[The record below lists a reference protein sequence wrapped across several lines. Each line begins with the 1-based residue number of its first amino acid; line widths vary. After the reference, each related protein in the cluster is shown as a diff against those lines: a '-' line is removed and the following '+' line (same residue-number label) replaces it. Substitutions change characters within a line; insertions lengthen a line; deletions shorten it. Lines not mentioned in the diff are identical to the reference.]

1 MPRRCLFSNRTIL
14 IFIFDNKVTLLD
26 TRNIGLRNIE
36 VADTKICSIDGEN
49 GKLIYRGYDILDLAN
64 HSTYEE
70 TAFLLLFGDL
80 PLERELDDFNSKLI
94 KYRAVPESVFLN
106 MKNRPLTAH
115 PMDVLQ
121 SSILELA
128 DYDTDRSSESK
139 EANIERA
146 ISLIAKIPT
155 IVAGWDRI
163 RTNKDSVKP
172 LSDNSHAH
180 NFLYMLYGEH
190 PKHEV
195 SKIFDISLILHA
207 EHSFNAST
215 FAAREIASTRA
226 SIYASIGGAVGALS
240 GELHGGAN
248 IQVMKMLLDIGNINN
263 VEDWIKKRIQNGGRV
278 MGMGHAVYRTTD
290 PRSEVLSTLS
300 RAISKENETEWFDMT
315 ERVESVTKKIMW
327 DSRKM
332 HIYPNVDLYSAS
344 LYYSLGI
351 PMDLNTPIFA
361 ISRIAGWNA
370 HVIEEKFAEA
380 APKPALYRPKAV
392 YVGRY
397 CGPMGCEYINL
408 INRKVQSS

>member
-1 MPRRCLFSNRTIL
+1 M
-14 IFIFDNKVTLLD
+14 D

-70 TAFLLLFGDL
+70 TAFLLLFGEL
-80 PLERELDDFNSKLI
+80 PSLDELNEFNNKLI
-94 KYRAVPESVFLN
+94 KSRKIPESLIKN
-106 MKNRPLTAH
+106 MKNKPVNAH
-115 PMDVLQ
+115 PMDILQ
-121 SSILELA
+121 SSVLELA
-128 DYDTDRSSESK
+128 DYDPNRTDEGK
-139 EANIERA
+139 ETNLTRA

-155 IVAGWDRI
+155 IVAAWDRVRKGMEVI
-163 RTNKDSVKP
+163 EP
-172 LSDNSHAH
+172 LNDKTHAH
-180 NFLYMLYGEH
+180 NFLFMLKGEH

-226 SIYASIGGAVGALS
+226 SLYACVGGALGALS

-248 IQVMKMLLDIGNINN
+248 IQVMKMLLEIGDIEN
-263 VEDWIKKRIQNGGRV
+263 VENWVRKRLEGGGRV

-290 PRSEVLSTLS
+290 PRSEVLATLS
-300 RAISKENETEWFDMT
+300 RAISKEKDTKWYEITEK
-315 ERVESVTKKIMW
+315 VELVTKQIMLEKRKIL
-327 DSRKM
+327 
-332 HIYPNVDLYSAS
+332 IFPNVDLYSAS
-344 LYYSLGI
+344 IYYSLAI
-351 PMDLNTPIFA
+351 PVDLNTPIFA
-361 ISRIAGWNA
+361 ISRIAGWNS

-397 CGPMGCEYINL
+397 CGPMGCEYTSL
-408 INRKVQSS
+408 INRKPRASQ

>member
-1 MPRRCLFSNRTIL
+1 M
-14 IFIFDNKVTLLD
+14 D

-64 HSTYEE
+64 HSNYEE
-70 TAFLLLFGDL
+70 TSYLLLFGELPIKEDL
-80 PLERELDDFNSKLI
+80 EDFKNELTQNRKI
-94 KYRAVPESVFLN
+94 PESIIKN
-106 MKNRPLTAH
+106 MKNRLITAH

-128 DYDTDRSSESK
+128 DYDKDRADESK
-139 EANIERA
+139 ESNIIRA
-146 ISLIAKIPT
+146 ISLISKIST
-155 IVAGWDRI
+155 IVAAWDRVRNNLDI
-163 RTNKDSVKP
+163 IEP
-172 LSDNSHAH
+172 LPDNSHAH

-226 SIYASIGGAVGALS
+226 SIYACIGGALGALS

-248 IQVMKMLLDIGNINN
+248 IQVMKMLLDIGNIEN
-263 VEDWIKKRIQNGGRV
+263 VENWVKNRLDNGKRI

-290 PRSEVLSTLS
+290 PRSEVLATLS
-300 RAISKENETEWFDMT
+300 RAISKEKNTIWYEMT
-315 ERVESVTKKIMW
+315 EKVEEVTKKIMFQTK
-327 DSRKM
+327 KM
-332 HIYPNVDLYSAS
+332 AIYPNVDLYSAS

-351 PMDLNTPIFA
+351 PIDLNTPIFA

-370 HVIEEKFAEA
+370 HIIEEKFAEA

-397 CGPMGCEYINL
+397 CGPMGCEYVGIFDRK
-408 INRKVQSS
+408 NRI